1 MIKNMDPDEDE
12 FYCSLFKLHDENND
26 KKLNEDQLI
35 DIFNTVNDGYLSLQQ
50 MSASVLEVCGNKLC
64 TSPESLKLVLQEM
77 ERRQN
82 LMEDIEWEFKLLD
95 EIKDGAISITNAR
108 CLFEIVHGDNFDEDT
123 WSKFF
128 ENRPIKDAEVFL
140 SEIEVLL
147 CDPNMSSSYQRRT
160 NIEADLIDSSTNRK
174 ETNEC
179 TNDNL
184 QTEEKS
190 KVEEL
195 NETVES
201 FEQLSKETRDIIEAT
216 NISSDLIK
224 CTKALQEAVSSR
236 EIKKLV
242 SAISL
247 AINFGFDQNEL
258 TTETIE
264 ACKLLEQ
271 LRRLE
276 RLRMEVLELKQSTI
290 SELRS
295 YNNPLKMIHTVMIAT
310 YLLLGTPEN
319 ETRKWTTVQ
328 TMLGKIG
335 KDSLKR
341 RISEFKVVDVEKK
354 AAKRA
359 KYLLDDVD
367 LEVIRDVS
375 KGAATFF
382 VWVEGIVADLCG
394 N

>member
-1 MIKNMDPDEDE
+1 
-12 FYCSLFKLHDENND
+12 
-26 KKLNEDQLI
+26 
-35 DIFNTVNDGYLSLQQ
+35 

-82 LMEDIEWEFKLLD
+82 LMEDIEWEFRLLD

-147 CDPNMSSSYQRRT
+147 CDPNMSSSYQRIT
-160 NIEADLIDSSTNRK
+160 NIETADLIDSSTNRK

-201 FEQLSKETRDIIEAT
+201 FEQLSKKTRDIIEAT
-216 NISSDLIK
+216 NISS
-224 CTKALQEAVSSR
+224 V
-236 EIKKLV
+236 
-242 SAISL
+242 
-247 AINFGFDQNEL
+247 
-258 TTETIE
+258 
-264 ACKLLEQ
+264 
-271 LRRLE
+271 RR
-276 RLRMEVLELKQSTI
+276 
-290 SELRS
+290 
-295 YNNPLKMIHTVMIAT
+295 
-310 YLLLGTPEN
+310 
-319 ETRKWTTVQ
+319 
-328 TMLGKIG
+328 
-335 KDSLKR
+335 
-341 RISEFKVVDVEKK
+341 
-354 AAKRA
+354 
-359 KYLLDDVD
+359 
-367 LEVIRDVS
+367 
-375 KGAATFF
+375 
-382 VWVEGIVADLCG
+382 
-394 N
+394 